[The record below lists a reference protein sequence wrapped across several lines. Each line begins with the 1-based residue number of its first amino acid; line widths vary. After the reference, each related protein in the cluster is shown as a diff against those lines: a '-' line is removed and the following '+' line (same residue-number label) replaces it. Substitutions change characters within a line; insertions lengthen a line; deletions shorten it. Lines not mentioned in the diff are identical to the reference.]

1 VSEGQGGRERVRNY
15 IASTILSYLFCVI
28 VGDSSSPTVIESLK
42 QLHLG
47 SAEIE
52 KCSGDS
58 DQCPAVCGL
67 HRGLSSVD
75 KGISCAESQ
84 VYTDKL
90 RRKIFVLKN
99 KNKTK
104 IPGVVAHAFNPS
116 TWEAEAGGFLSSR
129 PAWSTK

>member
-1 VSEGQGGRERVRNY
+1 MTDY
-15 IASTILSYLFCVI
+15 LTSTTLSSLFCVI

-75 KGISCAESQ
+75 KGVSYPETMTQVHMDNLRTLNEDACKTNLPGAADISS
-84 VYTDKL
+84 VGK
-90 RRKIFVLKN
+90 K
-99 KNKTK
+99 
-104 IPGVVAHAFNPS
+104 GV
-116 TWEAEAGGFLSSR
+116 
-129 PAWSTK
+129 

>member
-1 VSEGQGGRERVRNY
+1 MTDY
-15 IASTILSYLFCVI
+15 IASTTLSSLFCVI

-42 QLHLG
+42 QLHHG
-47 SAEIE
+47 SADTE
-52 KCSGDS
+52 KSSGDR

-129 PAWSTK
+129 PAWSTE